1 MFLADAFG
9 SFCCS
14 STSLLYPLHHLLTWC
29 INSYRQGP
37 CHLGS
42 AHCCMY
48 LALSTG
54 PKSTDYAW
62 LVSQY
67 CCRVGM
73 GEEFS
78 IIYFHLLPLAPA
90 LCLPTQL
97 RLRAL
102 CQVLRCSGSRDIISS
117 PADKELT
124 PCPTL
129 LQEEDLEGIAASFL
143 RHTQM
148 LSINV
153 GSSAKIVSCYSS
165 HGKNI
170 WIK

>member
-1 MFLADAFG
+1 
-9 SFCCS
+9 
-14 STSLLYPLHHLLTWC
+14 
-29 INSYRQGP
+29 
-37 CHLGS
+37 
-42 AHCCMY
+42 
-48 LALSTG
+48 
-54 PKSTDYAW
+54 
-62 LVSQY
+62 
-67 CCRVGM
+67 M

-78 IIYFHLLPLAPA
+78 IIYFHLLLLASA

-97 RLRAL
+97 SLEAL
-102 CQVLRCSGSRDIISS
+102 CQVLHCGGSRDFISS

-124 PCPTL
+124 PSPAL

-153 GSSAKIVSCYSS
+153 GSSAKIVSCYSLAE
-165 HGKNI
+165 KNI